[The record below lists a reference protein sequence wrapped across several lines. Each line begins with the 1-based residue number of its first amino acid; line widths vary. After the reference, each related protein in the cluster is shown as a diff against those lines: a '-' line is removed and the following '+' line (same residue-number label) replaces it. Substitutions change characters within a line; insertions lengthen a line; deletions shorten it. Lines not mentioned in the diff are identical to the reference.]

1 MFLYGFGRGKY
12 KLNSFLGVPTP
23 FGHLCSPTI
32 HYALHMQAISDISY
46 WCPAI
51 YMAHKSEMG
60 AKWPGHFA
68 YALTMSYSQLREIY

>member
-1 MFLYGFGRGKY
+1 VLKKPFLVINGCFLTRWGVPNPFGR
-12 KLNSFLGVPTP
+12 L
-23 FGHLCSPTI
+23 FGPTI